1 MISGVV
7 GAKCISGRVCAT
19 SIKALVHNLAAPS
32 NYSANAMANVTIQP
46 PAVILYP
53 TVVLSLPTELSACNS
68 LTVDLSAST
77 GAGGRLWM
85 AVVFAVKA
93 TNGDVTLAPYLNT
106 NYNSITNT
114 VVVPRVILASG
125 TFEITV
131 AVENFFGNTA
141 YKTGSVTVTGRKH
154 FYNVVAK

>member
-1 MISGVV
+1 
-7 GAKCISGRVCAT
+7 
-19 SIKALVHNLAAPS
+19 
-32 NYSANAMANVTIQP
+32 MANVTIQP

-77 GAGGRLWM
+77 GSGGRLWM
-85 AVVFAVKA
+85 AVVFTVQA
-93 TNGDVTLAPYLNT
+93 TNGDITLAPYLNT
-106 NYNSITNT
+106 NYNYITNT

-154 FYNVVAK
+154 F